1 MPLEGSMKYRVK
13 VLIIDE
19 DIYETHL
26 NDVQDAGIRLRGNNA
41 KITELNSELFSMFIE
56 LCVGPDSD
64 KPVIPKEIYAKP
76 LKKYADIIYP
86 CQTPTCD
93 SYDLTSNLNCKLDK
107 KIECYAN
114 YKKHYTGKYNKTE
127 VRRQSYSDSER
138 EKRTANG
145 EFRKVKEI
153 IKSVDQAHK
162 DAGKS
167 KLKFGD

>member
-1 MPLEGSMKYRVK
+1 MKYNAK

-41 KITELNSELFSMFIE
+41 KIIDVNSELFAIFIE
-56 LCVGPDSD
+56 ACIGLDND
-64 KPVIPKEIYAKP
+64 KLINPKEIYAKTI
-76 LKKYADIIYP
+76 KKYADIVYP

-93 SYDLTSNLNCKLDK
+93 NYDLTEKLNCSIGK

-114 YKKHYTGKYNKTE
+114 YKKHYTGKYDKTQIM
-127 VRRQSYSDSER
+127 RQSYSDSER
-138 EKRTANG
+138 EKRTAKG
-145 EFRKVKEI
+145 EFKKAKEI
-153 IKSVDQAHK
+153 VKSVEKAHK

>member
-1 MPLEGSMKYRVK
+1 MKYNAK

-41 KITELNSELFSMFIE
+41 KIIDVNSELFAIFIE
-56 LCVGPDSD
+56 ACIGLDND
-64 KPVIPKEIYAKP
+64 KLINPKEIYAKTI
-76 LKKYADIIYP
+76 KKYADIVYP

-93 SYDLTSNLNCKLDK
+93 SYDLTSNLNCKLDRKADCYKNNK
-107 KIECYAN
+107 KLYE
-114 YKKHYTGKYNKTE
+114 GKYNKIQ
-127 VRRQSYSDSER
+127 VMRQACSHKELRER
-138 EKRTANG
+138 TDRG
-145 EFRKVKEI
+145 EFRKAKEI
-153 IKSVDQAHK
+153 VKRVEQAHE